1 MPTYFPTDYLPGR
14 APPARPPST
23 PPARQQRRLRLS
35 RVARTQAPALAPTPN
50 PSSRQARGWVRPPLP
65 TVARCRLPSLLRPGR
80 GLQACMCT
88 DCELHVHWICSACAL
103 IVYCMGT
110 AYAPIANSVCTA
122 CALHETLYS
131 PLLLLLLLLLEHYLP
146 ASDAS
151 ALHWWDLPMPHLLLP
166 HLPWQDPTPQV
177 RAWPRCDP
185 APRDVERLALFGQGA
200 SPPRPQVLV
209 HIACASGRFDA

>member
-1 MPTYFPTDYLPGR
+1 
-14 APPARPPST
+14 
-23 PPARQQRRLRLS
+23 
-35 RVARTQAPALAPTPN
+35 
-50 PSSRQARGWVRPPLP
+50 
-65 TVARCRLPSLLRPGR
+65 
-80 GLQACMCT
+80 MCT

-110 AYAPIANSVCTA
+110 AYALIANSMCTA

-151 ALHWWDLPMPHLLLP
+151 TLHWWDLPMPHLLLP

-185 APRDVERLALFGQGA
+185 APRDVERLALSGQGA
-200 SPPRPQVLV
+200 SRPPPRPCRPPPPAPKSMCIPHVHGRLGAEARPSLYLLLRCLLWLYLLLQDGVVFSIDTIKSKARPTYQNVL
-209 HIACASGRFDA
+209 